1 MTRASGLKDD
11 FELPEASVAVLSVD
25 IVAGSSFQIN
35 NSFKA
40 MKHRIGMLSVTPK
53 ASEAPMAKRRG
64 IQGHLHAAA
73 TSLMRKVGQIALR
86 HYGQYRRRTQCSW
99 ANARGYFDP
108 RNVPGGQ
115 RKLKRNIVYEIEE
128 ERRQKTFLPDATGCG
143 PALRTDDSV
152 HLASALR
159 AASARHMAPT
169 SSGRLTD
176 VMDEGEEGEV
186 LGDDEEEEEE
196 EDETSGT
203 KLENNNQR
211 GVKKLTINLR
221 DAVKIDRKLLEGVT
235 TSSLGFLCHYLSS
248 YPPEPPVIGT
258 QKPLTDLCKAAPK
271 DYLRNCLVMCSEL
284 LQWSHDI
291 LTQPERST
299 STTEPSPKYPLKSAE
314 NLVVVFE
321 QCMEEVRR
329 HAASGSNET
338 TPKKRRS
345 SQRKTDAHH
354 NIKALVSQAA
364 CLFWY
369 LLVQLG
375 LEYFSQERP
384 NVFTTSE
391 ENSVSYHP
399 VNLSR
404 LLPEMKVSPD
414 EANGDLGSSPI
425 LLLSR
430 LWQWLKY
437 DSGSGKV
444 SLGHKDIDSWMG
456 KLGFQLSFGIPH
468 PDISLETLVY
478 ADLLFLYPEYSNV
491 QYNKPLSELF
501 PTSTTTS
508 ANCFLAYSPLTRDFL
523 HWLSVACDVTS
534 SEPSSKSKN
543 QSELQSNFIQ
553 QLPVVANN
561 APINA
566 SFLPKHIHGQLWM
579 IPLVQPVIDYLGC
592 KVITSWLSLIFRES
606 ATLPNTVQA
615 DTASL
620 LACLGQVD
628 TLTQFGAVFSTPNTL
643 PFTEILRSLNA
654 HWPYARRKFASWFK
668 RSPRVIEDSGLLS
681 QLAHIEVEYRDS
693 GGSANRRGQTGS
705 ILALMLPSGGISV
718 GHRKGVTAER
728 LLLPEIEP
736 SPTLLEDH
744 RLERWAEQL
753 ISSPAGFRRPTIRKD
768 QMNPN
773 GKSTSVPC
781 VQLNSTSIDYRL
793 RFSGKPVLVQRA
805 PKEFVDFGSELWCQI
820 LRIRK

>member
-1 MTRASGLKDD
+1 MSSKRKAAEMSETD
-11 FELPEASVAVLSVD
+11 FKFLHERLSVLAKHSTPD
-25 IVAGSSFQIN
+25 ARSFLLFIKSLMP
-35 NSFKA
+35 NSLKLRLLEYGFSKDNGDS
-40 MKHRIGMLSVTPK
+40 I
-53 ASEAPMAKRRG
+53 
-64 IQGHLHAAA
+64 AAA
-73 TSLMRKVGQIALR
+73 QQLSQLCTSHRDSLR
-86 HYGQYRRRTQCSW
+86 DE
-99 ANARGYFDP
+99 ANALFSG
-108 RNVPGGQ
+108 
-115 RKLKRNIVYEIEE
+115 I
-128 ERRQKTFLPDATGCG
+128 
-143 PALRTDDSV
+143 
-152 HLASALR
+152 
-159 AASARHMAPT
+159 T
-169 SSGRLTD
+169 SSDRISLDIFTKLTPTAQRDILSIYFEHGCELLTKIDTLMCLLNSREIRAQSQLVPTLLAWTYDNLREGELNLLRSSVDTPVDSPPMRSPDRSMDPQNTVHKLTD

-211 GVKKLTINLR
+211 AVKKLTINVYKLKMAFELLPVMHKLR
-221 DAVKIDRKLLEGVT
+221 DTVKIDRKLLEGVT

-258 QKPLTDLCKAAPK
+258 HKPLTDLCKAAPK
-271 DYLRNCLVMCSEL
+271 DYFRSCLGMCGEL
-284 LQWSHDI
+284 LQWSHEI

-369 LLVQLG
+369 LLVHLG
-375 LEYFSQERP
+375 LDYFSQERP
-384 NVFTTSE
+384 NVFTVSD

-404 LLPEMKVSPD
+404 LLPEVKVSPD
-414 EANGDLGSSPI
+414 LAKGNLDSSPI

-444 SLGHKDIDSWMG
+444 SLGYKDIDSWMG
-456 KLGFQLSFGIPH
+456 KLGFQLPVGIPH

-491 QYNKPLSELF
+491 QSNKPLSELF
-501 PTSTTTS
+501 CTPTTTP
-508 ANCFLAYSPLTRDFL
+508 NCFLAYSPLIREFL

-534 SEPSSKSKN
+534 PDPSIKSKN
-543 QSELQSNFIQ
+543 QFELQSDFIQ
-553 QLPVVANN
+553 QLSVVANN

-592 KVITSWLSLIFRES
+592 KVISSWLSLIFREC
-606 ATLPNTVQA
+606 ATLPNAVQA

-654 HWPYARRKFASWFK
+654 HWPYARKKFASWFK

-693 GGSANRRGQTGS
+693 GGSTNSSECPDFLVTCVD
-705 ILALMLPSGGISV
+705 AL
-718 GHRKGVTAER
+718 
-728 LLLPEIEP
+728 
-736 SPTLLEDH
+736 
-744 RLERWAEQL
+744 
-753 ISSPAGFRRPTIRKD
+753 
-768 QMNPN
+768 
-773 GKSTSVPC
+773 KSTC
-781 VQLNSTSIDYRL
+781 KEDICARL
-793 RFSGKPVLVQRA
+793 RGFI
-805 PKEFVDFGSELWCQI
+805 ESEMDTI
-820 LRIRK
+820 LSCLKATE